1 MLFNLLLVRIAILLC
16 FFFLF
21 FVVFHTF
28 NMIPVE
34 TEDARLKLAFIFPT
48 GAPMTIANDVADET
62 ICYR

>member
-1 MLFNLLLVRIAILLC
+1 MLFNLLLARITTLMC

-28 NMIPVE
+28 FMIPVE
-34 TEDARLKLAFIFPT
+34 TVDTRLKLAFISPT
-48 GAPMTIANDVADET
+48 GAPMTVANDVADET